1 MKPVYQ
7 SGLMEVVEF
16 FCEFSKHK
24 SEIFDE
30 ILLFLYFILE
40 NNCSQMCIML
50 KNDMNQDQKVKVIS
64 L

>member
-1 MKPVYQ
+1 
-7 SGLMEVVEF
+7 MEVVEF